1 MGRTLRTNGTLPRQ
15 PWGPHGCR
23 GTAAGGDWI
32 PLGPSLAGLP
42 GACQTVDCAG
52 VADDHASSRP
62 RSGDCCRNGND
73 RPSHRPRVLPQRQR
87 SPVAPPA
94 SVAGTATIA
103 RAGAPTPGPGPGPG
117 LARSGDCCRNGND
130 RPTPARDCCRN
141 GNDRPS
147 HRRRLLPQ
155 RQRSPVA
162 PPATVAATAT
172 IARRTARDCCRNGND
187 RPCWRSDARSWA
199 RPGPGPATVAA
210 TATIARRPP
219 ATVAATATIARAGA
233 PTPGPGPGPG
243 LAPVR
248 RLLPQRQRSPVA
260 PPASVAA
267 TATIARAGAP
277 TPGPGPATVAVTATI
292 TRRPPASVA
301 ATATIAQ
308 PSAGSPPPPRR
319 PRTRRRRRLVM
330 PPADRRRP
338 GGHARQTGCRAGCA
352 VPRGDALQAASVEP
366 PPACARSKPP

>member
-172 IARRTARDCCRNGND
+172 IAR
-187 RPCWRSDARSWA
+187 
-199 RPGPGPATVAA
+199 
-210 TATIARRPP
+210 
-219 ATVAATATIARAGA
+219 
-233 PTPGPGPGPG
+233 
-243 LAPVR
+243 
-248 RLLPQRQRSPVA
+248 
-260 PPASVAA
+260 
-267 TATIARAGAP
+267 AGAP

>member
-94 SVAGTATIA
+94 SVAATATIA

-162 PPATVAATAT
+162 
-172 IARRTARDCCRNGND
+172 
-187 RPCWRSDARSWA
+187 
-199 RPGPGPATVAA
+199 
-210 TATIARRPP
+210 PP

>member
-233 PTPGPGPGPG
+233 PTPGPGP
-243 LAPVR
+243 
-248 RLLPQRQRSPVA
+248 
-260 PPASVAA
+260 
-267 TATIARAGAP
+267 
-277 TPGPGPATVAVTATI
+277 ATVAVTATI

>member
-103 RAGAPTPGPGPGPG
+103 RAGAPTPGPGP
-117 LARSGDCCRNGND
+117 
-130 RPTPARDCCRN
+130 
-141 GNDRPS
+141 
-147 HRRRLLPQ
+147 
-155 RQRSPVA
+155 
-162 PPATVAATAT
+162 
-172 IARRTARDCCRNGND
+172 
-187 RPCWRSDARSWA
+187 
-199 RPGPGPATVAA
+199 
-210 TATIARRPP
+210 
-219 ATVAATATIARAGA
+219 
-233 PTPGPGPGPG
+233 
-243 LAPVR
+243 
-248 RLLPQRQRSPVA
+248 
-260 PPASVAA
+260 
-267 TATIARAGAP
+267 
-277 TPGPGPATVAVTATI
+277 ATVAVTATI